1 MLSERIVDKLISGD
15 IEFMERFSTEQMEYL
30 VREVSVSP
38 YRDNM
43 LFNSF
48 KELARKYPTYAFK
61 MTFDL
66 PEYRDYWLRTLRND
80 CSILLDYKFLV
91 LLKLCL

>member
-1 MLSERIVDKLISGD
+1 MLSERIVDNLIAGD

-30 VREVSVSP
+30 VREVNVSP
-38 YRDNM
+38 YRHNM

-48 KELARKYPTYAFK
+48 KKIAMNYPTYAFK

-66 PEYRDYWLRTLRND
+66 PEYRDYWLRTLRLD
-80 CSILLDYKFLV
+80 YSILLDYKFL
-91 LLKLCL
+91 LFLYPF